1 MVKQMPAHV
10 LEGMVARTPVGR
22 IGEPMDI
29 ARAYLF
35 LADPG
40 ADFISGTVLS
50 VDGGMVVGT

>member
-1 MVKQMPAHV
+1 MPAHV
-10 LEGMVARTPVGR
+10 LADMVAHTPVGR
-22 IGEPMDI
+22 IGDPHDI

-40 ADFISGTVLS
+40 SGFISGHVLS